1 MVVEKEEEV
10 KGRMGVEDAYIRMRM
25 SAQIEMSRLTS
36 AFAPPRALDD
46 IPEKERYGEP
56 PKL

>member
-1 MVVEKEEEV
+1 MRGKRR
-10 KGRMGVEDAYIRMRM
+10 KSVEDICTRMRL